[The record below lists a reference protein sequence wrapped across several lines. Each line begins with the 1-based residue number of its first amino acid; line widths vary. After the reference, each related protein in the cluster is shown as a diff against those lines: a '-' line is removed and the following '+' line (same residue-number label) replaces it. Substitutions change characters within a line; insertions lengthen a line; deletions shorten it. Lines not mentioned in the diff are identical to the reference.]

1 MSTAPSVVLLLL
13 SFFWLDPA
21 AAQRASRDSPP
32 WSLSVREGQL
42 SASIERIPLRRVL
55 EELARQTPLHLSVS
69 EKWRDHPVTA
79 HFRALPLGKAL
90 AQLLGGLSYAL
101 IYTPAPYGVG
111 SPTTQPMVDL
121 MVFDAAPA
129 TQDSRSREADLASNT
144 GTEPLQGLDQGQD
157 QDQAAALLDTPPEW
171 TAALQHP
178 DKEVRRDALQQWAGQ
193 GAATPLDPL
202 THALVDPDESVRA
215 KAQELVEQVWLAKAG
230 AS

>member
-1 MSTAPSVVLLLL
+1 MSTALSVVLLLL

-42 SASIERIPLRRVL
+42 SASIDRIPLRRVL

-90 AQLLGGLSYAL
+90 AQLLAGLSYAL
-101 IYTPAPYGVG
+101 IYTPAPHGVG
-111 SPTTQPMVDL
+111 SPATHPMVDL

-129 TQDSRSREADLASNT
+129 TQDSPSREADLASNT

-157 QDQAAALLDTPPEW
+157 QAAALLDTPPEW
-171 TAALQHP
+171 TAALQNP
-178 DKEVRRDALQQWAGQ
+178 DKEVRRAALQQWAGQ

-202 THALVDPDESVRA
+202 TYALVDPDESVRA

-230 AS
+230 AR

>member
-13 SFFWLDPA
+13 SFFWLAPA
-21 AAQRASRDSPP
+21 AARRDSPP

-42 SASIERIPLRRVL
+42 SASIDRIPLRRVL

-90 AQLLGGLSYAL
+90 AQLLAGLSYAL
-101 IYTPAPYGVG
+101 IYTPAPHGVG
-111 SPTTQPMVDL
+111 SPATQPMVDL

-129 TQDSRSREADLASNT
+129 RQDSRSREAADLASNT
-144 GTEPLQGLDQGQD
+144 GTEPPQAPDQGQA
-157 QDQAAALLDTPPEW
+157 QVAALLDTPPEW

-178 DKEVRRDALQQWAGQ
+178 DKEVRREALQHWAGQ

-202 THALVDPDESVRA
+202 THALVDPDETVRA
-215 KAQELVEQVWLAKAG
+215 QAQELVEQVWLARAR
-230 AS
+230 AR